1 MKIYNMKRKKKI
13 INEMNKSNINK
24 NIMEEIKLIVN
35 LFFYSDSIIYFHNL
49 FSQIYYEFEIEI

>member
-1 MKIYNMKRKKKI
+1 MKIYNVKRKKI

-49 FSQIYYEFEIEI
+49 FSQIYYGFEIEI

>member
-1 MKIYNMKRKKKI
+1 
-13 INEMNKSNINK
+13 MNKSNINK